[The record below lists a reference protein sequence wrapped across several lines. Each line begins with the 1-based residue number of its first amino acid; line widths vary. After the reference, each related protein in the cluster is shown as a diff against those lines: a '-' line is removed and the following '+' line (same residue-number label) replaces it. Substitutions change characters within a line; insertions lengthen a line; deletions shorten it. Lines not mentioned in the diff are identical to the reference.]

1 MEQNREAC
9 FSIVLDE
16 QAKDPKPEPDAV
28 VSHWSCCRCA
38 ALPAGLDLFV
48 LDTSLVCG
56 TEPTLRWLELACGAG
71 VDPAKVPSRPVILDL
86 ESYRKRALRSKP
98 GWVEFHTKW
107 VNRTLRVKKKAVK
120 MVNAVLEGRT

>member
-9 FSIVLDE
+9 FAIVSDE
-16 QAKDPKPEPDAV
+16 QAKDPAPAPSAL
-28 VSHWSCCRCA
+28 VSHWSSCRCDS
-38 ALPAGLDLFV
+38 LPVGLDLFV

-56 TEPTLRWLELACGAG
+56 TEPTMRWLELACNGAG
-71 VDPAKVPSRPVILDL
+71 PAEVPSRPVILDL
-86 ESYRKRALRSKP
+86 ESYRKRALRSKA

-120 MVNAVLEGRT
+120 MINDVLEGRA